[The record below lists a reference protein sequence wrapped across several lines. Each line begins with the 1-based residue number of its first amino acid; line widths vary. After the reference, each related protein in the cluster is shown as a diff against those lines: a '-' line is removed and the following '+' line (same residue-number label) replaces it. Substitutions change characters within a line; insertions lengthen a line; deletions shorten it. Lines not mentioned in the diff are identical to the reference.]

1 MLNGLLLAAAVGSA
15 ATAAPRAPAAPNVL
29 LVTIDTLRADHVG
42 AYGAA
47 YAGTATIDRLARE
60 GVRLA
65 DAVVHVPQTRPSHA
79 CLMTGRLPYE
89 HGIRDN
95 YSPPLPASLPTLAS
109 VLADAGWDTAGFVGA
124 YPVSR
129 PSGLDRGFAHYDDP
143 FAGGDAT
150 TGEARTERRAKE
162 VVDRALSWLARPRAK
177 PFFAWVHLFDPHAP
191 YEAPAPYGARF
202 AKRPY
207 DGEVAYADAQMGRLV
222 AWLDSRGLRGR
233 TLVVVTSDHGEGL
246 GDHGEAEHML
256 LVYDSTLKVPLV
268 LSWPGRLPA
277 GSVVAGQFRA
287 IDLMPTVLDLA
298 GVPSPPTSGAS
309 RAAVLAAAG
318 GRIRDS
324 ESYAESLYAQMH
336 FGYAPLRALRG
347 DGWKLIDAP
356 RAELYRVAEDPG
368 ETRNLL
374 DERAQ
379 VASAMRAQLATWDKN
394 ASKAPALPELPAGA
408 AERLAALGYVG
419 GGGPSVPGAA
429 GVDPRDRLAEL
440 QAYQSGMRDGVA
452 RFRAGDYAAAAR
464 LLQPLA
470 GGPRTS
476 FNVEYYYG
484 RSLFELR
491 RFRDAI
497 PHLRAA
503 AEMAPTRHTLSGLAS
518 APIYARL
525 AEAYAGAGDLKEAFA
540 TLDRARRVAPANAEL
555 LRARG
560 TLLIRQGD
568 LAGARAVLE
577 EARALDARE
586 PRLHTDLSNVYR
598 NLGDLQ
604 RADTEARQAVRL
616 DPKSA
621 EARLAA
627 ALAAGALGREAE
639 AAAALREALKL
650 APEHPD
656 VLFYLGAVELRAGR
670 APEALPLLRRLA
682 RVSPDYPRG
691 RETLALAQRLAG
703 TP

>member
-1 MLNGLLLAAAVGSA
+1 MLSGILLAAAALSSA
-15 ATAAPRAPAAPNVL
+15 AAAAAAAPNVL

-47 YAGTATIDRLARE
+47 FADTRTIDRLARE
-60 GVRLA
+60 GVRLE

-89 HGIRDN
+89 LGIRDN
-95 YSPPLPASLPTLAS
+95 YSSPLPASVPTLAS
-109 VLADAGWDTAGFVGA
+109 VLAASGWDTAAFVGA

-143 FAGGDAT
+143 FAAGDAT
-150 TGEARTERRAKE
+150 TSEARTERRAGE
-162 VVDRALSWLARPRAK
+162 VVDHALAWLEKPRSK
-177 PFFAWVHLFDPHAP
+177 PFFVWAHLFDPHAP
-191 YEAPAPYGARF
+191 YEAPAPFGARF
-202 AKRPY
+202 ARRPY
-207 DGEVAYADAQMGRLV
+207 DGEVAYADSQLARLV
-222 AWLDSRGLRGR
+222 AWLDVRGLRDR

-246 GDHGEAEHML
+246 GEHGEAEHMFF
-256 LVYDSTLKVPLV
+256 VYDSTLRVPLV
-268 LSWPGRLPA
+268 FSWPGRLPA
-277 GSVVAGQFRA
+277 GSVVEGQFRG
-287 IDLMPTVLDLA
+287 IDLMATVLDLA
-298 GVPSPPTSGAS
+298 GAAAPPTSGAS
-309 RAAVLAAAG
+309 RAGVLRAPG

-324 ESYAESLYAQMH
+324 ESYAESLYAQLH

-356 RAELYRVAEDPG
+356 HAELYRVAEDPG

-374 DERAQ
+374 DARTP
-379 VASAMRAQLATWDKN
+379 VAAAMRRKLSVYDRQASSVPQLP
-394 ASKAPALPELPAGA
+394 SLPADA

-419 GGGPSVPGAA
+419 GGGSGGAGA
-429 GVDPRDRLAEL
+429 SGIDPKDKIAEL
-440 QAYQSGMRDGVA
+440 QAYQVGMRDGIA

-464 LLQPLA
+464 LFERLA
-470 GGPRTS
+470 RGGRPS
-476 FNVEYYYG
+476 FNVEYYFG

-491 RFRDAI
+491 RFREAI

-525 AEAYAGAGDLKEAFA
+525 VEAYAGAGEMKEAFA
-540 TLDRARRVAPANAEL
+540 TLDQALRVAPANAEL

-568 LAGARAVLE
+568 LAGARAALE
-577 EARALDARE
+577 SARAQDARE

-598 NLGDLQ
+598 NLGELGK
-604 RADTEARQAVRL
+604 ADAEAGEAVRL
-616 DPKSA
+616 APKSA
-621 EARLAA
+621 EAHLAA
-627 ALAAGALGREAE
+627 GLAAGALGREGA
-639 AAAALREALKL
+639 AAAALRAALRL
-650 APEHPD
+650 APDHPD

-670 APEALPLLRRLA
+670 APAAVPLLQKLV
-682 RVSPDYPRG
+682 RVAPDYPQG
-691 RETLALAQRLAG
+691 RETLALAQRMAQAQ
-703 TP
+703 